1 LDDELTGVDEAFTLD
16 DELEVDVEFEVLA
29 DDDELDVDV
38 ETLGFVASGDEDEA
52 PGIV

>member
-16 DELEVDVEFEVLA
+16 DELDVEVEALVLVAAVDAETEVGVEFEVLA
-29 DDDELDVDV
+29 DDDD
-38 ETLGFVASGDEDEA
+38 A